1 MDSILA
7 AAGGNVKTPKPASAP
22 VPQQSQSKPKPVPKP
37 KPVQATP
44 AKETATSNSV
54 MTKAMNILADEIG
67 VATTDLADES
77 AFSEIGVDS
86 LMALSISGKYREALD
101 IEISSSMFLD
111 YPTVKD
117 LKNFIGQNESG
128 GDEPEDPSD
137 SSSSGEATS
146 RLASPTAEIESESSV
161 TDAEESAPLQ
171 CSDSSM
177 TTFIRATIAEET
189 GVTVEEIDG
198 STDLA
203 GLGLDSLMS
212 LTITGKI
219 RENTGQELPSEFF
232 AQNTTMNAIEE
243 SLGVQKA
250 PASKSKDDGKGNA
263 REVNQPPDTSKA
275 ETHPKPD
282 VSPSDAGLKPD
293 DNDLVK
299 VEPKDKSSTPEQ
311 ATATTILLQGSPN
324 APRSLFLFPDGSGS
338 ATSYSFLPPLSL
350 TNTLA
355 VYALNSPYLKS
366 PASYPPSI
374 PALVSLFLTELRRRQ
389 PHGPYYLAGWSAGGV
404 CAYEACIQL
413 LSAGELVERLILI
426 DAPCP
431 LDLGHLP
438 PQLHRFF
445 DEISVLGPA
454 KEGNSNGTP
463 DWLIPHFDASVAA
476 LSAYRPE
483 KLSLLKEGKVPRTY
497 AVWAKDGVCKFP
509 TDPRPGLKRGE
520 KEPASMKW
528 LLDNREGGQLK
539 FNGWEAFLG
548 EDGIVET
555 RVVEGANHFT
565 MMREGKVEAVGEFL
579 KGAME

>member
-1 MDSILA
+1 
-7 AAGGNVKTPKPASAP
+7 
-22 VPQQSQSKPKPVPKP
+22 
-37 KPVQATP
+37 
-44 AKETATSNSV
+44 
-54 MTKAMNILADEIG
+54 MTKAMDIIADEIG
-67 VATTDLADES
+67 VSNSDLLDES

-86 LMALSISGKYREALD
+86 LMALNISGKFREALD

-117 LKNFIGQNESG
+117 LKSFLGQNESG
-128 GDEPEDPSD
+128 GDEPEDRPD
-137 SSSSGEATS
+137 SSSSVETTS
-146 RLASPTAEIESESSV
+146 RLASPTAEIESASSV

-171 CSDSSM
+171 CGNSSM
-177 TTFIRATIAEET
+177 TTLIRATIAEET
-189 GVTVEEIDG
+189 GVTIEEIDG

-243 SLGVQKA
+243 SLGVKKD
-250 PASKSKDDGKGNA
+250 PASKSRDDGKGNA
-263 REVNQPPDTSKA
+263 REVNQSPNTSKA

-282 VSPSDAGLKPD
+282 VSPIDAESEPD
-293 DNDLVK
+293 HKDLCGA
-299 VEPKDKSSTPEQ
+299 PKDESATPEQ
-311 ATATTILLQGSPN
+311 TTATSILLQGSPN
-324 APRSLFLFPDGSGS
+324 APRSLYLFPDGSGS
-338 ATSYSFLPPLSL
+338 ATSYSLLPPLAP

-366 PASYPPSI
+366 PTSYPPSI
-374 PALVSLFLTELRRRQ
+374 PALVSLYLTELRRRQ

-413 LSAGELVERLILI
+413 LSAGETIERLILI

-454 KEGNSNGTP
+454 EEGNSNGTP

-483 KLSLLKEGKVPRTY
+483 NLSLLDRGKVPRTY
-497 AVWAKDGVCKFP
+497 AIWAKDGVCKFP
-509 TDPRPGLKRGE
+509 TDPRPRLKRGE

-528 LLDNREGGQLK
+528 LLDNREGAQLK
-539 FNGWEAFLG
+539 FNGWEALLG

-565 MMREGKVEAVGEFL
+565 MMREGKVEVVGVFL
-579 KGAME
+579 KEGME